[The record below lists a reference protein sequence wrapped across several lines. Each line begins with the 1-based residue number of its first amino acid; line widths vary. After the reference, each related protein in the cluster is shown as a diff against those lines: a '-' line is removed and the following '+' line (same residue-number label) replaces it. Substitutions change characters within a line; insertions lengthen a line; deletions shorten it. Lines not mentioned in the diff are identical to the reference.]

1 MVFVGSCAGI
11 FYAFNK
17 ATGEVRWSYDI
28 RKDGKQQSFHG
39 NPLITDD
46 LILVGTD
53 LSCAPDGVGH
63 VYAFERNT
71 GKMRWKYQT
80 TSVPTDVLRIG
91 RNVYFGSFQD
101 RWSAVDLKTGKLVW
115 SFSTGTANP
124 DCTMVKSPV
133 ADGTHIYLTGLDGF
147 IYSLDTATG
156 RVIWK
161 RILTAPPSTALA
173 LKDDALL
180 VGTSDNHIYRL
191 KSETGATVADLA
203 VEATPVGRLSLTDEA
218 LLLFLES
225 RNDHSGYIVSVDPNL
240 TTQKWKQKS
249 SPDWASERPH
259 VWKGLVLAGNCRG
272 ELAASRASDG
282 GPEWKLNLKGCIRSI
297 GNSGDMLFVGVQEGT
312 VYALGR

>member
-1 MVFVGSCAGI
+1 MFIGSCAGT
-11 FYAFNK
+11 FYSLNK
-17 ATGEVRWSYDI
+17 STGAVQWSYDI
-28 RKDGKQQSFHG
+28 RKDGRQTSFHG
-39 NPLITDD
+39 NPLIIDD
-46 LILVGTD
+46 LVLIGTD
-53 LSCAPDGVGH
+53 LSCAPDGIGH
-63 VYAFERNT
+63 VYSFERNT
-71 GKMRWKYQT
+71 GKVRWKYQT
-80 TSVPTDVLRIG
+80 TSVPTDILRIG
-91 RNVYFGSFQD
+91 PNVYFGSFQD

-133 ADGTHIYLTGLDGF
+133 ADGDHIYLTGLDGF

-156 RVIWK
+156 QVIWK
-161 RILTAPPSTALA
+161 RKLTAPPSTALA
-173 LKDDALL
+173 LIDDALL

-191 KSETGATVADLA
+191 KSATGATVADLA
-203 VEATPVGRLSLTDEA
+203 VEATPVGRLSLTDDA

-272 ELAASRASDG
+272 ELGAFRASDG
-282 GPEWKLNLKGCIRSI
+282 AAQWKLNLKGCIRSI
-297 GNSGDMLFVGVQEGT
+297 GSSDDMLFVGVQEGT
-312 VYALGR
+312 VYALGQ